1 MTRKN
6 VAGSLFIYNEKRII
20 HSMAFFDN
28 QDHAGLALLI
38 MAIVSIVMAIV
49 TIVWEIVDGGD
60 IVIANI
66 IMAIGTLVGGFLYLA
81 FAQRVRGNSGNNAF
95 SDKLGLSGGAIT
107 DKFDIVVEFVHV
119 FAFATIVSGIFEII
133 AGILNTSIIGTGIID
148 VIVGLIVLFLY
159 KKITDGKE
167 SLVDKIVW
175 IILLILFI
183 LTIIGGVIALLG
195 IITIPIGICMMII
208 GVFMV
213 MALLDNDVKAKFG
226 M

>member
-1 MTRKN
+1 
-6 VAGSLFIYNEKRII
+6 
-20 HSMAFFDN
+20 MAFFDN

-38 MAIVSIVMAIV
+38 FAVLSIVMAIV

-60 IVIANI
+60 IIIANI

-107 DKFDIVVEFVHV
+107 DKFDIIVEFVHV

-133 AGILNTSIIGTGIID
+133 AGIFDFGIIGTGIID

-159 KKITDGKE
+159 KKITDGKD

-175 IILLILFI
+175 IILLILFL
-183 LTIIGGVIALLG
+183 LTIIGGLLLCITIIGIPLG
-195 IITIPIGICMMII
+195 ICALII
-208 GVFMV
+208 GVFMF
-213 MALLDNDVKAKFG
+213 MGLLDNDVKAKFG

>member
-1 MTRKN
+1 
-6 VAGSLFIYNEKRII
+6 
-20 HSMAFFDN
+20 MAFFDN

-38 MAIVSIVMAIV
+38 FAVLSIVMAIV
-49 TIVWEIVDGGD
+49 TIVWEIVDGSD
-60 IVIANI
+60 IVYANI

-95 SDKLGLSGGAIT
+95 SDKLGLSGGALT

-133 AGILNTSIIGTGIID
+133 AGILKNDLIGSGIID

-183 LTIIGGVIALLG
+183 LTIIGGIVALIG
-195 IITIPIGICMMII
+195 IITIPLGICMMII